1 MAEGKAFLSDSH
13 LSDQDTAEVCSC
25 SAQLLL
31 SLKSAGALE
40 LIELASESGP
50 SFNSLPVLIES
61 HVYVHTIEREY
72 VAVP

>member
-1 MAEGKAFLSDSH
+1 MAEGKAFLSNNH
-13 LSDQDTAEVCSC
+13 LPDQDTADVCAC

-40 LIELASESGP
+40 LASESGP
-50 SFNSLPVLIES
+50 SFNSLPILIES